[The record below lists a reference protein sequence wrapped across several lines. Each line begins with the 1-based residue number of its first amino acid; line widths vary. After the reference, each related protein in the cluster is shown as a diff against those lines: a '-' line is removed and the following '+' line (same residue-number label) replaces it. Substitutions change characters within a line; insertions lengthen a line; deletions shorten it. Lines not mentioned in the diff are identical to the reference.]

1 MKLNR
6 QRIQILVTL
15 FALIAVFTHILFPV
29 LKIDAIT
36 VTLIIVSVVPWL
48 APLFKSVELPGGI
61 KMEFQELEQV
71 TIAAKKAG
79 IIQQEPEDRQPIL
92 QREKYAFVE
101 IAPINQELALVGL
114 RIEVEKRL
122 RKLAEK
128 YDLKIQLGNHRM
140 IEQLGEKQVL
150 SAEERAVF
158 RRMLDTLNHAAHGI
172 AYDPRNVDWIME
184 TGPQILAGLDA
195 KLELRGGRFSV
206 GRSDELPHW
215 IDASFENCGGNT
227 NFERKQCIG
236 EHLALWET
244 ELINIYNAL
253 YNKLS
258 PEQQALLASS
268 QTGWRTYIEQEQSL
282 INSFDNLRLRVGTGG
297 EHNIRMH
304 YMEKVKDKTL
314 ELEEILNYFSVPL
327 ASTLDETKN

>member
-1 MKLNR
+1 MKLHR
-6 QRIQILVTL
+6 RRIQYLVTI
-15 FALIAVFTHILFPV
+15 FALVAAFTHLFFPA

-36 VTLIIVSVVPWL
+36 VTLIIVAVVPWL

-61 KMEFQELEQV
+61 KMEFQELEKV

-79 IIQQEPEDRQPIL
+79 IIQDEPDLERRLLP
-92 QREKYAFVE
+92 RAEYAFVDV
-101 IAPINQELALVGL
+101 APINQELALVGL

-128 YDLKIQLGNHRM
+128 YELKTKQGNHGM
-140 IEQLGEKQVL
+140 IEQLGEKQIL
-150 SAEERAVF
+150 SPEEMSVF
-158 RRMLDTLNHAAHGI
+158 RRMLDTLNHAAHGL

-195 KLELRGGRFSV
+195 KLDLRGGRFSV
-206 GRSDELPHW
+206 GRSDQLPHW
-215 IDASFENCGGNT
+215 IDTSFENCRGKT

-236 EHLALWET
+236 EHLVLWEK
-244 ELINIYNAL
+244 ELSNIYNAL
-253 YNKLS
+253 YSKLS
-258 PEQQALLASS
+258 LEQQTLLANS
-268 QTGWRTYIEQEQSL
+268 QTAWQSYMENEQSM
-282 INSFDNLRLRVGTGG
+282 INSFDNLKLRVGTGG
-297 EHNIRMH
+297 EINIRLH

-327 ASTLDETKN
+327 TTTLDEAEN